1 MQNHRVREDV
11 QDRSSRLRS
20 ACMSVSPLRTRV
32 DTDSP
37 ALEGLAADVRDV
49 EVRDTELLLSVEKL
63 RRDALDSLAVLV
75 LLLRLVH
82 ATHVELHIDEQGV
95 CI

>member
-20 ACMSVSPLRTRV
+20 ECILVSPLRTRV
-32 DTDSP
+32 DTDLP

-49 EVRDTELLLSVEKL
+49 EVRDTELLLPVEKL

-75 LLLRLVH
+75 FLLRLVH
-82 ATHVELHIDEQGV
+82 AAHVELHVD
-95 CI
+95 